1 MSEDMLAKASNIVKK
16 REISYMQTN
25 GNMHIFTAKAH
36 ADGETGR
43 YMITAKLQFDKPIL
57 WDCECKAFEYSKDD
71 PQICKH
77 IIAGKEVLKKER
89 LRKDYHLAQDT
100 SFIEAQ
106 EKLKASEKY
115 LADIDSKIEF
125 AGSDL
130 Y

>member
-1 MSEDMLAKASNIVKK
+1 MSEDMISKATKIIRK
-16 REISYMQTN
+16 REIRYIQTN
-25 GNMHIFTAKAH
+25 GNMHIFQAKAH
-36 ADGETGR
+36 VDNTPP

-77 IIAGKEVLKKER
+77 VVAGITIIEKQH

-106 EKLKASEKY
+106 EKLKASEKH

>member
-1 MSEDMLAKASNIVKK
+1 MSEDMLAKASKIVKK
-16 REISYMQTN
+16 REIKYMQTN
-25 GNMHIFTAKAH
+25 GNMHIFQAKAH
-36 ADGETGR
+36 ADNTAP
-43 YMITAKLQFDKPIL
+43 YMITAKLLVDDPIL

-77 IIAGKEVLKKER
+77 IIAGKEVFKKEH
-89 LRKDYHLAQDT
+89 LRKEYHLAQDT

-106 EKLKASEKY
+106 KKLKECDNPLS
-115 LADIDSKIEF
+115 DIDKKIEF

>member
-1 MSEDMLAKASNIVKK
+1 
-16 REISYMQTN
+16 ISYMQTN
-25 GNMHIFTAKAH
+25 GNMHIFQAKAH
-36 ADGETGR
+36 ADNTAP
-43 YMITAKLQFDKPIL
+43 YMITAKLRVDDPIL

-77 IIAGKEVLKKER
+77 VIAGKEVLKKEH

-100 SFIEAQ
+100 SYIEAQ